1 MNLTNFVIDSGVEKN
16 SLSCR
21 GFTRV
26 NVSHDSN
33 IANLG

>member
-1 MNLTNFVIDSGVEKN
+1 MNLTNFVVDTGVKKN
-16 SLSCR
+16 SLSGC